1 MRNNLIKIIIV
12 AIIIFSSFSVISMVC
27 AADENP
33 NFELTGFEDKEN
45 PIKGT
50 TKKTTAIIISA
61 VRIVGVTVAI
71 VMLLVIAMKY
81 MASAPGDRADIKKHA
96 VAYVI
101 GAVILF
107 GVSGI
112 LGILVEIASAI
123 HIN

>member
-1 MRNNLIKIIIV
+1 MKNNLIKIISIV
-12 AIIIFSSFSVISMVC
+12 IIICMGFGVMNIVI
-27 AADENP
+27 AADDDRFQVER
-33 NFELTGFEDKEN
+33 FEDKEN
-45 PIKGT
+45 PIDNT
-50 TKKTTAIIISA
+50 TKNATATIISA

-112 LGILVEIASAI
+112 LGILVEIAGAI
-123 HIN
+123 KA

>member
-1 MRNNLIKIIIV
+1 MKNNLIKIISIV
-12 AIIIFSSFSVISMVC
+12 IIICMGFGVMNIVI
-27 AADENP
+27 AADDDRFQVER
-33 NFELTGFEDKEN
+33 FEDIEN
-45 PIKGT
+45 PIENT
-50 TKKTTAIIISA
+50 TRNTTATIISA

-112 LGILVEIASAI
+112 LGILVEIAGAI
-123 HIN
+123 KA